1 MIPTLLEKRDVRKTK
16 LSQLGWIPRVRKH
29 QENTSRGY
37 TIEQQRYIYS
47 SVGKLLNEIPSCCTK
62 EKILTQSFIRVIF
75 LWVTFFVAFG
85 GHCRGIEKRVKIRKK
100 RKDRRSRKCTTYCTV
115 GKCGHFSYSMK
126 NRTHIFSG
134 SKCIKNVKF

>member
-47 SVGKLLNEIPSCCTK
+47 SVGKLLSEIPSCCTK

-85 GHCRGIEKRVKIRKK
+85 GHCRGIEKRVKIGKKK
-100 RKDRRSRKCTTYCTV
+100 R
-115 GKCGHFSYSMK
+115 
-126 NRTHIFSG
+126 
-134 SKCIKNVKF
+134 

>member
-47 SVGKLLNEIPSCCTK
+47 SVGKLLSEIPSCCTK

-75 LWVTFFVAFG
+75 LWVTFLLLLVDIAEELRKG
-85 GHCRGIEKRVKIRKK
+85 SRLEKKEKIEEEVE
-100 RKDRRSRKCTTYCTV
+100 
-115 GKCGHFSYSMK
+115 
-126 NRTHIFSG
+126 
-134 SKCIKNVKF
+134 NVLLIAQ